1 MTEEMSDTNSPEEL
15 ASETKEQQ
23 PLAGLRVL
31 DLGNMVA
38 ASYCS
43 RMFAD
48 YGAEVIKVELPRG
61 DPVRGWRTH
70 YNGVSLFWALLGRN
84 KKTITLNLRHPMG
97 QEIARKLAAQCDI
110 VVENFS
116 TGTMEG
122 WGLGYEALSAENPG
136 LIMVRISGFGQTGP
150 RKDMAGFAS
159 VAEAMAG
166 LTYITGSLDGPPS
179 RCGVSLADTLAG
191 IYGAFGALVALQ
203 ERQHTGRGQVV
214 DTALTEGVLSILDDV
229 IPAFDK
235 LGTVRERAGGAIP
248 GIAPSNNYPTA
259 DGKWI
264 VIGGNNSNV
273 FRRLMR
279 VLGQPELADDPRYA
293 TDKNRSLHHLELDAL
308 IAEWTRQHPLAYLL
322 ECLQAAEVPAGPINS
337 VAEVVNEPQFTDR
350 ESIQTVP
357 IGENETL
364 QMAGV
369 VPRLTR
375 TPGTISHV
383 GRPIGAD
390 TEAILRELLDAS
402 PEALQ
407 VWRESEII

>member
-1 MTEEMSDTNSPEEL
+1 MSGEKSETSSAEEL
-15 ASETKEQQ
+15 AEKQ

-48 YGAEVIKVELPRG
+48 FGADVIKVELPRG
-61 DPVRGWRTH
+61 DPMRGWRSH
-70 YNGVSLFWALLGRN
+70 HNGMSLFWALLGRN
-84 KKTITLNLRHPMG
+84 KRTLTLNLRDPMG
-97 QEIARKLAAQCDI
+97 QEIARKLAAKCDI

-116 TGTMEG
+116 PGTMEK
-122 WGLGYEALSAENPG
+122 WGLGYEALSAENAG

-166 LTYITGSLDGPPS
+166 LTYITGSPDGPPS
-179 RCGVSLADTLAG
+179 RSGVSLADTLAG
-191 IYGAFGALVALQ
+191 IYGAFGALVALH
-203 ERQHTGRGQVV
+203 ERQRTGLGQVV
-214 DTALTEGVLSILDDV
+214 DTALTEGALSVLDDV
-229 IPAFDK
+229 IPAYDK
-235 LGTVRERAGGAIP
+235 LGTIRERAGGAIP

-308 IAEWTRQHPLAYLL
+308 IADWTKRHPLAYLL

-337 VAEVVNEPQFTDR
+337 IAEVVNEPQFVER
-350 ESIQTVP
+350 ESIQRVS
-357 IGENETL
+357 IGEDETL
-364 QMAGV
+364 LMSGV

-375 TPGTISHV
+375 TPGVISHV
-383 GRPIGAD
+383 GRSIGAD
-390 TEAILRELLDAS
+390 SEAILTELLGD
-402 PEALQ
+402 EYRLLKE
-407 VWRESEII
+407 RLEEL

>member
-1 MTEEMSDTNSPEEL
+1 MSGEKSETRSAEEL
-15 ASETKEQQ
+15 AEKQ

-48 YGAEVIKVELPRG
+48 FGADVIKVELPRG
-61 DPVRGWRTH
+61 DPMRGWRSH
-70 YNGVSLFWALLGRN
+70 HNGMSLFWALLGRN
-84 KKTITLNLRHPMG
+84 KRTLTLNLRHPIG

-116 TGTMEG
+116 PGTMEK

-166 LTYITGSLDGPPS
+166 LTYITGSPDGSPS
-179 RCGVSLADTLAG
+179 RSGISLADTLAG
-191 IYGAFGALVALQ
+191 IYGAFGALVALH
-203 ERQHTGRGQVV
+203 ERQRTGLGQVV
-214 DTALTEGVLSILDDV
+214 DTALTEGVLGILDDV
-229 IPAFDK
+229 IPAYDK

-308 IAEWTRQHPLAYLL
+308 IADWTEQHPLAYLL

-337 VAEVVNEPQFTDR
+337 VAEVVNEPQFIER
-350 ESIQTVP
+350 ESIQRVP

-364 QMAGV
+364 LMSGI

-383 GRPIGAD
+383 GRSIGAD
-390 TEAILRELLDAS
+390 SEAILVELLGD
-402 PEALQ
+402 EYQFLKE
-407 VWRESEII
+407 RLEES

>member
-1 MTEEMSDTNSPEEL
+1 MSGEK
-15 ASETKEQQ
+15 SEARSAEKQ
-23 PLAGLRVL
+23 PLADLRVL

-48 YGAEVIKVELPRG
+48 FGADVIKVELPRG
-61 DPVRGWRTH
+61 DPMRGWRSH
-70 YNGVSLFWALLGRN
+70 HNGISLFWALLGRN
-84 KKTITLNLRHPMG
+84 KRTLTLNLRHPTG

-116 TGTMEG
+116 PGTMEK

-166 LTYITGSLDGPPS
+166 LTYITGSPDGPPS
-179 RCGVSLADTLAG
+179 RSGVSLADTLAG
-191 IYGAFGALVALQ
+191 IYGAFGALVALH
-203 ERQHTGRGQVV
+203 ERQRTGLGQVV
-214 DTALTEGVLSILDDV
+214 DTALIEGVLSILDDV
-229 IPAFDK
+229 IPAYDK

-273 FRRLMR
+273 FRRLMH
-279 VLGQPELADDPRYA
+279 VLGRPELADDPRYA

-308 IAEWTRQHPLAYLL
+308 IADWTKQHPLAYLL

-337 VAEVVNEPQFTDR
+337 VAEVVNEPQFIER
-350 ESIQTVP
+350 ESIQKVP

-364 QMAGV
+364 LMPGI

-375 TPGTISHV
+375 TPGAISHA
-383 GRPIGAD
+383 GRSIGAD
-390 TEAILRELLDAS
+390 TDAILVELLGD
-402 PEALQ
+402 EYELLKEMLE
-407 VWRESEII
+407 ES

>member
-1 MTEEMSDTNSPEEL
+1 MSGEKLEIP
-15 ASETKEQQ
+15 

-31 DLGNMVA
+31 DLGNMLA

-48 YGAEVIKVELPRG
+48 FGAEVIKVELPRG
-61 DPVRGWRTH
+61 DPLRGWRTH

-84 KKTITLNLRHPMG
+84 KRTITLNLRHPMG
-97 QEIARKLAAQCDI
+97 QEVARKLAAQCDI

-116 TGTMEG
+116 PGTMEG

-159 VAEAMAG
+159 VAEALAG
-166 LTYITGSLDGPPS
+166 LTYITGSPDGPPS
-179 RCGVSLADTLAG
+179 RSGVSLADTLGG
-191 IYGAFGALVALQ
+191 IYGAFGALVALH
-203 ERQHTGRGQVV
+203 ERQRTGLGQVV
-214 DTALTEGVLSILDDV
+214 DSALTEGILSILDDV
-229 IPAFDK
+229 VPAYDK
-235 LGTVRERAGGAIP
+235 LGTVRERAGGSIP

-279 VLGQPELADDPRYA
+279 ALGQPELADDPRYA
-293 TDKNRSLHHLELDAL
+293 TDKSRSLHHLELDAL
-308 IAEWTRQHPLAYLL
+308 IGEWTRQHPLVYLL
-322 ECLQAAEVPAGPINS
+322 ECLHAAGVPAGPINS
-337 VAEVVNEPQFTDR
+337 VAEVVNEPQFVER
-350 ESIQTVP
+350 ESIQNVS

-364 QMAGV
+364 MMPGI

-375 TPGTISHV
+375 TPGSISYA

-390 TEAILRELLDAS
+390 TEAILVELLEAS
-402 PEALQ
+402 PEDLRR
-407 VWRESEII
+407 WREAEVIS

>member
-1 MTEEMSDTNSPEEL
+1 MSGEKSETRSAEEL
-15 ASETKEQQ
+15 AEKQ

-48 YGAEVIKVELPRG
+48 FGADVIKVELPRG
-61 DPVRGWRTH
+61 DPMRGWRSH
-70 YNGVSLFWALLGRN
+70 HNGMSLFWALLGRN
-84 KKTITLNLRHPMG
+84 KRTLTLNLRHPTG

-116 TGTMEG
+116 PGTMEK

-166 LTYITGSLDGPPS
+166 LTYITGSPDGPPS
-179 RCGVSLADTLAG
+179 RSGVSLADTLAG
-191 IYGAFGALVALQ
+191 IYGAFGALVALH
-203 ERQHTGRGQVV
+203 ERQRTGLGQVV
-214 DTALTEGVLSILDDV
+214 DTTLTEGVISILDDV
-229 IPAFDK
+229 IPAYDK

-279 VLGQPELADDPRYA
+279 VLGRPELADDPRYA
-293 TDKNRSLHHLELDAL
+293 TDKNRSLHHLELDTL
-308 IAEWTRQHPLAYLL
+308 IADWTKQHPLAYLL

-337 VAEVVNEPQFTDR
+337 IAEVVKEPQFVER
-350 ESIQTVP
+350 ESIQRVP

-364 QMAGV
+364 LMPGI

-383 GRPIGAD
+383 GRSVGAD
-390 TEAILRELLDAS
+390 SEAILAEFLGDEYRFLKERL
-402 PEALQ
+402 E
-407 VWRESEII
+407 ES

>member
-1 MTEEMSDTNSPEEL
+1 MPGEKSEIKSAERL
-15 ASETKEQQ
+15 ASNTQEAL

-48 YGAEVIKVELPRG
+48 FGAEVIKVELPRG

-70 YNGVSLFWALLGRN
+70 HKGMSLFWALLGRN
-84 KKTITLNLRHPMG
+84 KKTITLNLRHPTG
-97 QEIARKLAAQCDI
+97 QEIARKLAARCDI
-110 VVENFS
+110 IIENFS
-116 TGTMEG
+116 PGTMEG
-122 WGLGYEALSAENPG
+122 WGLGYEALSAGNPG

-166 LTYITGSLDGPPS
+166 LTYMTGSPDGPPS
-179 RCGVSLADTLAG
+179 RSGVSLADTLAG
-191 IYGAFGALVALQ
+191 IYGAFGAMVALH
-203 ERQHTGRGQVV
+203 ERQRTGLGQVV
-214 DTALTEGVLSILDDV
+214 DSALTEGVLSILDDV
-229 IPAFDK
+229 IPAYDK

-322 ECLQAAEVPAGPINS
+322 ECLEAAEVPAGPINS
-337 VAEVVNEPQFTDR
+337 VAEMVNEPQFIERD
-350 ESIQTVP
+350 SIQSVP
-357 IGENETL
+357 IGEDETL
-364 QMAGV
+364 RMAGI

-375 TPGTISHV
+375 TAGTISHV
-383 GRPIGAD
+383 GRAIGAD
-390 TEAILRELLDAS
+390 TEAILTELLSVS
-402 PEALQ
+402 PGDVQ
-407 VWRESEII
+407 KWREAEVI

>member
-1 MTEEMSDTNSPEEL
+1 MSGETL
-15 ASETKEQQ
+15 ETKSAEAQ

-48 YGAEVIKVELPRG
+48 FGAEVIKVELPRG
-61 DPVRGWRTH
+61 DPMRGWRTH

-84 KKTITLNLRHPMG
+84 KRTITLNLRHPIG
-97 QEIARKLAAQCDI
+97 QEIARKLAARCDI

-116 TGTMEG
+116 PGTMEG

-159 VAEAMAG
+159 VAEALAG
-166 LTYITGSLDGPPS
+166 LTYITGSPDGPPS
-179 RCGVSLADTLAG
+179 RSGVSLADTLGG
-191 IYGAFGALVALQ
+191 IYGAFGALVALH
-203 ERQHTGRGQVV
+203 ERQRTGLGQVV
-214 DTALTEGVLSILDDV
+214 DSALTEGILSILDDV
-229 IPAFDK
+229 IPAYDK
-235 LGTVRERAGGAIP
+235 LGTVRERAGGSIP

-279 VLGQPELADDPRYA
+279 ALGQPELADDPRYA
-293 TDKNRSLHHLELDAL
+293 TDKSRSLHHLELDAL
-308 IAEWTRQHPLAYLL
+308 IGEWTRQHPLAYLL
-322 ECLQAAEVPAGPINS
+322 ECLHAAGVPAGPINS
-337 VAEVVNEPQFTDR
+337 VAEVVNEPQFVER
-350 ESIQTVP
+350 ESIQNVS

-364 QMAGV
+364 MMPGI
-369 VPRLTR
+369 VPRLMR
-375 TPGTISHV
+375 TPGSISYA

-390 TEAILRELLDAS
+390 TEAILVELLEAS
-402 PEALQ
+402 PEDLRR
-407 VWRESEII
+407 WREAEVIS